1 MAGRAVEGVG
11 AGTLEEG
18 SRALVLHDLAGCIC
32 RRRRTAPGRQEAQQ
46 QMMGRP
52 GHDEDAYC
60 TAVEIQ
66 VNCLK
71 TYWMMFLFA
80 GPAALLLCVVYW
92 CWLSALRVFALFLVL
107 PTALQQGH
115 HQNASCRD

>member
-1 MAGRAVEGVG
+1 MLLGQWLGSLACTMAGRAVEGVG

-46 QMMGRP
+46 QMMAAAWAAANMTRC
-52 GHDEDAYC
+52 YC

-71 TYWMMFLFA
+71 TILDDVFVCRA
-80 GPAALLLCVVYW
+80 CCVIAV
-92 CWLSALRVFALFLVL
+92 CGLLVL
-107 PTALQQGH
+107 VWLLRPGNL
-115 HQNASCRD
+115 